1 MVGLIDMSVFVGVE
15 ASRLDTTDLPDQIAV
30 SVVTLA
36 ELRLGVLFAGGVSA
50 RQRRLSTL
58 QFASTLNPVPI
69 DVDVAGEWARITAEL
84 RQRERRAPINDVW
97 IAATAISHSM
107 SVITQDA
114 DYDLIPG
121 LDVVRV

>member
-1 MVGLIDMSVFVGVE
+1 MVGLIDTSVFVGVE
-15 ASRLDTTDLPDQIAV
+15 ASRLDITDLPDQIAV

-36 ELRLGVLFAGGVSA
+36 ELRLGVLLARGVSA

-58 QFASTLNPVPI
+58 QFASSLNPVPI
-69 DVDVAGEWARITAEL
+69 DIDVAGEWTRITAEL
-84 RQRERRAPINDVW
+84 RQSERRAPINDVW

>member
-1 MVGLIDMSVFVGVE
+1 MVGLIDTSVFVGVE
-15 ASRLDTTDLPDQIAV
+15 VSGLDTAALPDQIAV

-36 ELRLGVLFAGGVSA
+36 ELRLGVLLASDVST

-58 QFASTLNPVPI
+58 QFAGSLYPVPI
-69 DVDVAGEWARITAEL
+69 DLNVAEEWARITAEL
-84 RQRERRAPINDVW
+84 KQGKKRSPINDIW
-97 IAATAISHSM
+97 IAATAIRHSM
-107 SVITQDA
+107 SVITQDS